1 MQVIADVH
9 LLNMGYWDCCF
20 GLMIYWLFNYQIKM
34 THRLCVDNI
43 TFLIFFLLF
52 LFTIG
57 MEIPPDLWL
66 IHVIHAVL

>member
-43 TFLIFFLLF
+43 TFLIFFF
-52 LFTIG
+52 IIYIYYWHG
-57 MEIPPDLWL
+57 DSS
-66 IHVIHAVL
+66 